1 MKEAA
6 AAYSRSL
13 EILHMTG
20 SYETIG
26 GLKLLVERAQYEW
39 HQKAYKCSMETF
51 QEALRIHA
59 KTAGKEWVSPRKT
72 LIVESIV
79 QLKAAQDALH
89 KGGSC
94 RYPSRAPPT
103 KAKTAMDCARLL
115 RTPTKP
121 F

>member
-1 MKEAA
+1 MSTSTIHNFVNMAPFAAKSEMKEAA

-79 QLKAAQDALH
+79 QLKAAQDAFH
-89 KGGSC
+89 KGGVMSL
-94 RYPSRAPPT
+94 SV
-103 KAKTAMDCARLL
+103 
-115 RTPTKP
+115 
-121 F
+121 